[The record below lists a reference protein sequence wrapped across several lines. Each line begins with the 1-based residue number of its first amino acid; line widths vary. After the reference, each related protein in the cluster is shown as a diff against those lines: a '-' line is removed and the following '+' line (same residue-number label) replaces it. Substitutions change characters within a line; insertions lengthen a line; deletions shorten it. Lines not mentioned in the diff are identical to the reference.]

1 MRKLSALAAVMLLVC
16 LSIPGYSQGGFF
28 ASVSGTVTDSS
39 KALIPGVT
47 VKATAVDTN
56 VVTTAVTNEAGS
68 YTFNNLNPGKYSI
81 TASLPGF
88 QTKSITDATLSQNT
102 AYRYNFELSVSGVN
116 TQVEVSISADTIL
129 ATSGASIGTVLG
141 EQKVRDLPLV
151 GNNVLNLITVLAG
164 IENIAADNAV
174 FGRTATTFA
183 GVTADNI
190 SIVRDGIQVQDNR
203 YPNGINSVTTLNP
216 DLVGEIR
223 LILTPVDVEIGRGNG
238 TIQYSTRSG
247 TNRFSGTAVWSF
259 RNTALD
265 PNSWTG
271 NRNQAALVPGGPVGL
286 PTPRNW
292 NNINQGTVSFGGPI
306 IKNKTF
312 FFGLFDINSNRSRA
326 LATFPVLT
334 PCARLGIFRYFN
346 GWNNTNIYGTGP
358 APGSTIP
365 SAATN
370 LTSATA
376 AAYPSVKPDGTPINP
391 KDNGAVTNSGL
402 PTAGLPPGWVAGTN
416 YDATLQYISV
426 FGKLASKP
434 TAADCSDA
442 PINMSTLVPNGV
454 TVTAKGAPIA
464 ADGSNGWD
472 LYRKQFE
479 TTGFLAKMLG
489 FAPAPNNY
497 EIGDGLNVAGY
508 RTLRHFRGL
517 DNLFGVGEGTGD
529 RKQYNVK
536 VDHNFSTNHKA
547 NVNVTYE
554 RVTSDDVAA
563 SYPGT
568 FGNTNYRR
576 PLVLSSG
583 FTSTLSSTL
592 LNEARFGMRRQGT
605 NVVAPWDGAQS
616 DEVRALFPP
625 SLSGFPV
632 IPNMTA
638 FGVCVPYLGSRPPN
652 GGCGITDTAVDKT
665 PTYTYSDT
673 LSWTRGSHALKFGG
687 EFRDNSSAVHQ
698 TGPVFFG
705 TPMYARPSTGSITGT
720 GMGSSLATDIANTNP
735 IMTYLLATNATNART
750 MTSWLAGSLNNLVHS
765 YTLSSPDQ
773 INFQDPTKNT
783 WTDIRTQE
791 FFQSK
796 IVQREF
802 DAFFKDDYKLTKDLT
817 LNLGVRWDYY
827 GVPYLDSGLTNTG
840 VGGGTP
846 SAFGLA
852 GSDFTSWMNPGIRG
866 TLTTFEFVGHNS
878 PNPNKTIYKNDFNN
892 FSPGVGFAWN
902 VPWLG
907 EGRTTVRGGYQITY
921 QGGGRLSTVQPLLAG
936 APGSTVNATPNWTN
950 VYRDLASLT
959 AADLP
964 IPAPNLPLQPVPVG
978 IRSATYSP
986 FDSNFVNPYVQ
997 NLNLSVTRTVNRFVT
1012 VDLRYVGT
1020 LSKKNY
1026 TTTNLNA
1033 VNFLYNGLNEEFNRV
1048 RTGTELTTS
1057 AASPKSLLDKIF
1069 DGVNLCVASCA
1080 ALPAGQTYGAVGTT
1094 TGTGANALYQS
1105 AAMQLR
1111 SSTQTAPGGATIQTN
1126 LANGN
1131 FSAVASWLGNLN
1143 YATTGTNAGLPPIT
1157 AGTLGAVLRYA
1168 NTKYPGQFPENFVF
1182 TNPQFSAVNVQTNS
1196 GYSNY
1201 HSLQVQT
1208 SIRPIHGMSGQ
1219 FTYNWSKNLGVAGNF
1234 TNPVERALDYTN
1246 VNNNPSHS
1254 FRSNGTFELPIGPNK
1269 LLLGNS
1275 EGWLA
1280 RAVER
1285 WQLGLIYNL
1294 TSGSPTSIG
1303 ATSMLYA
1310 NGVPDVVYPVDFNKL
1325 KGVRWGAQSG
1335 NFLEGR
1341 YFDNNELFVK
1351 VDDPQCG
1358 TVTANQGLS
1367 NIVNGVQ
1374 TRCTLDALA
1383 MAVPAG
1389 TTGALDRVF
1398 ADGQTR
1404 PSVIVLQHPEPGK
1417 RGTLGQ
1423 NTLIG
1428 LGNYRFD
1435 ANLGKTFRISES
1447 KSLQVRFDAQ
1457 NVLNHPQPGNPS
1469 LSITGGDYFGRI
1481 QSKTGGR
1488 QMQGQLRLSF

>member
-1 MRKLSALAAVMLLVC
+1 MKRFSVLAVMLC
-16 LSIPGYSQGGFF
+16 LSLSTMALGQGGFF
-28 ASVSGTVTDSS
+28 ASVTGTVTDSS
-39 KALIPGVT
+39 KALIPGVS

-56 VVTTAVTNEAGS
+56 VVTSTVTNEAGS
-68 YTFNNLNPGKYSI
+68 YTFNNLAPGKYTIS
-81 TASLPGF
+81 ASLPGF
-88 QTKSITDATLSQNT
+88 QTKNVTDALLSQNT
-102 AYRYNFELSVSGVN
+102 SYRYNFELTVSGVN

-141 EQKVRDLPLV
+141 EQKIRDLPLV

-183 GVTADNI
+183 GVTADNV

-223 LILTPVDVEIGRGNG
+223 LILTPVDVEVGRGNG

-247 TNRFSGTAVWSF
+247 TNRYSGAAVWSF

-265 PNSWTG
+265 PNSWTN
-271 NRNQAALVPGGPVGL
+271 NRNQGALTPGGPVGL
-286 PTPRNW
+286 PIRPNW
-292 NNINQGTVSFGGPI
+292 NNIHQGTISFGGPI

-346 GWNNTNIYGTGP
+346 GWGNGNIFTNK
-358 APGSTIP
+358 
-365 SAATN
+365 N
-370 LTSATA
+370 ETSATQA
-376 AAYPSVKPDGTPINP
+376 AFPSVTPDGTPINP
-391 KDNGAVTNSGL
+391 MNNGAITPG
-402 PTAGLPPGWVAGTN
+402 GLPPGWNTAN
-416 YDATLQYISV
+416 PYDPSLQYISV

-434 TAADCSDA
+434 TTADCSDA
-442 PINMSTLVPNGV
+442 AINKNTLVPNGV
-454 TVTAKGAPIA
+454 TVTASGSPIA

-479 TTGFLAKMLG
+479 TTGFLAKQLSFVPM
-489 FAPAPNNY
+489 PNSY
-497 EIGDGLNVAGY
+497 ETGDGLNTAGF
-508 RTLRHFRGL
+508 RTLRKFRGL

-529 RKQYNVK
+529 RKQYNIK
-536 VDHNFSTNHKA
+536 IDHNFSSNHKA

-568 FGNTNYRR
+568 FGNTNFRR

-605 NVVAPWDGAQS
+605 NVVSPWDGSQS
-616 DEVRALFPP
+616 EEVRALFPP
-625 SLSGFPV
+625 SINGFPV
-632 IPNMTA
+632 IPNITA
-638 FGVCVPYLGSRPPN
+638 FGLCVPYYGSRPPN
-652 GGCGITDTAVDKT
+652 GGCGVTDTAVDKT

-705 TPMYARPSTGSITGT
+705 TPMYARPSTLNAQGTTGITGT
-720 GMGSSLATDIANTNP
+720 QQGASLVTDIAASNP
-735 IMTYLLATNATNART
+735 AMAYLLGSATAGNAFNARALGNF
-750 MTSWLAGSLNNLVHS
+750 LAGSLGNLVHS

-773 INFQDPTKNT
+773 INFQDPSKNT

-802 DAFFKDDYKLTKDLT
+802 NAFFKDDFKLTNNLT
-817 LNLGVRWDYY
+817 LNLGVRWDYF

-840 VGGGTP
+840 VGGGGA
-846 SAFGLA
+846 SAFGLS
-852 GSDFTSWMNPGIRG
+852 GTDFTGWMNPGIRG
-866 TLTTFEFVGHNS
+866 TLTQFEFVGHNS
-878 PNPNKTIYKNDFNN
+878 PNPDKTIYPNDYNN
-892 FSPGVGFAWN
+892 FSPGVGFAWQL
-902 VPWLG
+902 PWFG

-959 AADLP
+959 VADLP

-978 IRSATYSP
+978 IRSAAYSP
-986 FDSNFVNPYVQ
+986 FDANFVNPYVQ
-997 NLNLSVTRTVNRFVT
+997 NLNLSVTRTVSRLLT

-1033 VNFLYNGLNEEFNRV
+1033 LNFKFNGLLDNLERI
-1048 RTGTELTTS
+1048 RTGNEINR
-1057 AASPKSLLDKIF
+1057 AAGDPKDVIDKMFEGI
-1069 DGVNLCVASCA
+1069 NICAATCA

-1105 AAMQLR
+1105 AALHLR
-1111 SSTQTAPGGATIQTN
+1111 SRTDFQGP
-1126 LANGN
+1126 LANAQYVTGAALVQ
-1131 FSAVASWLGNLN
+1131 SLANLN
-1143 YATTGTNAGLPPIT
+1143 YVTTGVNAGLPPIT
-1157 AGTLGAVLRYA
+1157 PGTLGGVLRYA
-1168 NTKYPGQFPENFVF
+1168 NTRYPGQFPENFVF
-1182 TNPQFSAVNVQTNS
+1182 TNPQFSAVNMQTNS

-1201 HSLQVQT
+1201 HSLQIQT
-1208 SIRPIHGMSGQ
+1208 SIRPVHGMSGQ
-1219 FTYNWSKNLGVAGNF
+1219 FTYSWSKNLGVTGTF
-1234 TNPVERALDYTN
+1234 TDPTERALDYTTI
-1246 VNNNPSHS
+1246 NNNPGHS

-1269 LLLGNS
+1269 LLMGNS
-1275 EGWLA
+1275 SGWMA
-1280 RAVER
+1280 RALER

-1294 TSGSPTSIG
+1294 TSGSPVSVA
-1303 ATSMLYA
+1303 ATNMLYA
-1310 NGVPDVVYPVDFNKL
+1310 NGVPDIVYPVDFNKI
-1325 KGVRWGAQSG
+1325 KGVRWGAQQG
-1335 NFLEGR
+1335 VNLEGR
-1341 YFDNNELFVK
+1341 YFDNNDLFVK

-1358 TVTANQGLS
+1358 TVTSAQNLS

-1389 TTGALDRVF
+1389 TPGAIDRPF

-1404 PSVIVLQHPEPGK
+1404 PSVIVLQHPQAGK
-1417 RGTLGQ
+1417 RGTFGQ
-1423 NTLIG
+1423 NTIIG
-1428 LGNYRFD
+1428 LGSFRFD
-1435 ANLGKTFRISES
+1435 ANLGKTFQVSES
-1447 KSLQVRFDAQ
+1447 KSVQIRFDAQ
-1457 NVLNHPQPGNPS
+1457 NVLNHPQPANPN
-1469 LSITGGDYFGRI
+1469 LSITDNNYFGRLNG
-1481 QSKTGGR
+1481 KTGGR
-1488 QMQGQLRLSF
+1488 QLQGQLRFSF